1 MEKIRKDEDMLK
13 ILVVEDDKAINGLVC
28 GYLRDNGYEVTACF
42 DGEEGL
48 SAMENTTYALIISDI
63 MMPKM
68 DGFAFA
74 EAVRSIDKQIPIL
87 FMTAKD
93 DKPSKLYAYRLGV
106 DDYVVK
112 PFDLEVFAMKIA
124 ALLRRA
130 GIAKNKSLSVGN
142 LTMNAEEHTAY
153 LTGEELPLSVKEF
166 DLLFKLL
173 SYPKKTFT
181 RSALMSEFWDYDSS
195 ATSRTVDVYMAKLRD
210 KTKGCDGFEIV
221 TVHGLGYKAVLK

>member
-1 MEKIRKDEDMLK
+1 MLK
-13 ILVVEDDKAINGLVC
+13 ILVVEDDKAINGLVSS
-28 GYLRDNGYEVTACF
+28 YLRENGYDVTACF

-48 SAMENTTYALIISDI
+48 SALENNRYAMIISDI
-63 MMPKM
+63 MMPKL
-68 DGFAFA
+68 DGFALA
-74 EAVRSIDKQIPIL
+74 EGVRLTDKQTPIL

-93 DKPSKLYAYRLGV
+93 DKPSKLYAYKLGV

-112 PFDLEVFAMKIA
+112 PFDMDVFMLKVA

-130 GIAKNKSLSVGN
+130 GIEQTKTLTVGN
-142 LTMNAEEHTAY
+142 LVMNAEEHTAY
-153 LTGEELPLSVKEF
+153 LEAEEIPLTVKEF
-166 DLLFKLL
+166 DLLFKFL

-195 ATSRTVDVYMAKLRD
+195 ATSRTVDVYMAKLRE
-210 KTKGCDGFEIV
+210 KTKACDGFEIV